1 MILTSIVLF
10 TVTSILIL
18 YNITYV
24 TSLISGYEH
33 KSSPTLI
40 VVCYIICS
48 VGFMLSKSD
57 TTNIIFID
65 LAWFIAYWC
74 FLIINLYLLNK
85 RYLNISIYI
94 CLVYIQLDSIIQSS
108 LRYVIYPYFN
118 QYPPLAVNIAIT
130 TISELILSAIITYLV
145 KKKSD
150 SVIFATNHIPKHI
163 YILILLALFFSG
175 GLLENQIFTTE
186 NVVLQNNLTKAFTV
200 ICIFLLVLI
209 IFLLVFNCISS
220 LYFENQSSLLEK
232 QVETQVNYYKKI
244 DKLNDDVRQFR
255 HDYRNHLL
263 CIQGMLKAQEYDE
276 AIAYAEKLT
285 EHTAASSP
293 KYFTGNSIADSI
305 LNDKSEYAQ
314 NIGAEI
320 KCDGIIHEDIPTIDI
335 CIILANALDNALEAC
350 EKITDSSPKIISVKC
365 DYFKCIQLICI
376 TNPVSENVVIHNN
389 NIETSKSDKT
399 NHGIGLY
406 NIRKTVAKYNGEFD
420 ITCDNNVFT
429 LDIALKV
436 H

>member
-1 MILTSIVLF
+1 MITINIILF
-10 TVTSILIL
+10 TVVSMLLL
-18 YNITYV
+18 YNVTAIVSFITSSQNKLKLTFPVIIYIF
-24 TSLISGYEH
+24 SSIIYNASRNGGYTTVLQFICFIIYNIILVINIYFFDKYSFN
-33 KSSPTLI
+33 KSIFIFLLYSEI
-40 VVCYIICS
+40 DSIICS
-48 VGFMLSKSD
+48 AFRYIIYPFFNDKPPQYI
-57 TTNIIFID
+57 NII
-65 LAWFIAYWC
+65 L
-74 FLIINLYLLNK
+74 
-85 RYLNISIYI
+85 SI
-94 CLVYIQLDSIIQSS
+94 VSS
-108 LRYVIYPYFN
+108 LLLF
-118 QYPPLAVNIAIT
+118 
-130 TISELILSAIITYLV
+130 AIIKYLV

-150 SVIFATNHIPKHI
+150 SVIFAANHIPKHI

-175 GLLENQIFTTE
+175 GLLEIQVFNTNNIA
-186 NVVLQNNLTKAFTV
+186 LQNNIKKSFTV
-200 ICIFLLVLI
+200 ICIFLLILI

-305 LNDKSEYAQ
+305 LNDKLEYAQ

-320 KCDGIIHEDIPTIDI
+320 KCDGIIHEDIPAIDI

-376 TNPVSENVVIHNN
+376 TNPISENVVIHNN
-389 NIETSKSDKT
+389 NIETSKSDKN

>member
-1 MILTSIVLF
+1 M
-10 TVTSILIL
+10 L
-18 YNITYV
+18 YNISSIVSKV
-24 TSLISGYEH
+24 TSSSFKIQLTPTVILYICCSASFIISNINISEKYLFYPFCFIMFYG
-33 KSSPTLI
+33 TL
-40 VVCYIICS
+40 V
-48 VGFMLSKSD
+48 F
-57 TTNIIFID
+57 
-65 LAWFIAYWC
+65 
-74 FLIINLYLLNK
+74 NLYLFNPK
-85 RYLNISIYI
+85 NFKKSIYVFLLYLQI
-94 CLVYIQLDSIIQSS
+94 DSIVKSFIRVVLYSIFKQFFS
-108 LRYVIYPYFN
+108 
-118 QYPPLAVNIAIT
+118 PLVNII
-130 TISELILSAIITYLV
+130 ISTVSSTLLFIITCLI
-145 KKKSD
+145 KKKSN
-150 SVIFATNHIPKHI
+150 SVIFATNHIPTHI

-186 NVVLQNNLTKAFTV
+186 NIVLQNNLTKTFTV

-232 QVETQVNYYKKI
+232 QVETQVKYYKKI

-285 EHTAASSP
+285 EHTAASST

-314 NIGAEI
+314 NIGVEI
-320 KCDGIIHEDIPTIDI
+320 KCDGIIHEDIPAIDI

-406 NIRKTVAKYNGEFD
+406 NIRNTVAKYNGEFD

>member
-1 MILTSIVLF
+1 MIFINIFLF
-10 TVTSILIL
+10 TITSILML
-18 YNITYV
+18 YNINSIVCLVSNLLSTIKPNLSFFSFLVCAICY
-24 TSLISGYEH
+24 
-33 KSSPTLI
+33 TLI
-40 VVCYIICS
+40 RNNIWGNTTIELSLWFLYCS
-48 VGFMLSKSD
+48 LLLL
-57 TTNIIFID
+57 N
-65 LAWFIAYWC
+65 L
-74 FLIINLYLLNK
+74 LYLNK
-85 RYLNISIYI
+85 QSFKKNFYI
-94 CLVYIQLDSIIQSS
+94 CLLYIQTDSIIQST
-108 LRYVIYPYFN
+108 LRYVIYPIFN
-118 QYPPLAVNIAIT
+118 EYPPLAVNIFISTVSST
-130 TISELILSAIITYLV
+130 TLFIITCLI
-145 KKKSD
+145 KKKANS
-150 SVIFATNHIPKHI
+150 ILFAINHIPTHI

-186 NVVLQNNLTKAFTV
+186 NIVLQNNLTKTFTV

-232 QVETQVNYYKKI
+232 QVETQVKYYKKI

-320 KCDGIIHEDIPTIDI
+320 KCDGIIHEDIPAIDI

-406 NIRKTVAKYNGEFD
+406 NIRNTVAKYNGEFD

>member
-1 MILTSIVLF
+1 MFDKYSF
-10 TVTSILIL
+10 
-18 YNITYV
+18 
-24 TSLISGYEH
+24 
-33 KSSPTLI
+33 K
-40 VVCYIICS
+40 
-48 VGFMLSKSD
+48 K
-57 TTNIIFID
+57 
-65 LAWFIAYWC
+65 
-74 FLIINLYLLNK
+74 
-85 RYLNISIYI
+85 SIYI
-94 CLVYIQLDSIIQSS
+94 FLLYSEIDSIIRSV
-108 LRYVIYPYFN
+108 LRYAIYSFFADN
-118 QYPPLAVNIAIT
+118 PPQFINII
-130 TISELILSAIITYLV
+130 ISTVSSIFLFAIITYLV
-145 KKKSD
+145 KKKSN
-150 SVIFATNHIPKHI
+150 SVIFATNHIPTHI

-186 NVVLQNNLTKAFTV
+186 NIVLQNNLTKTFTV

-305 LNDKSEYAQ
+305 LNDKLEYAQ

-320 KCDGIIHEDIPTIDI
+320 KCDGIIHEDIPAIDI

-376 TNPVSENVVIHNN
+376 TNPISENVVIHNN
-389 NIETSKSDKT
+389 NIETSKSDKN

>member
-1 MILTSIVLF
+1 MIFMSIILF
-10 TVTSILIL
+10 SLASIFMLYNINSIISLITNPATKFQPTISITLYLLCSIGYTLSQYDIGIISESLWLIL
-18 YNITYV
+18 YYI
-24 TSLISGYEH
+24 SLII
-33 KSSPTLI
+33 TLKKH
-40 VVCYIICS
+40 
-48 VGFMLSKSD
+48 L
-57 TTNIIFID
+57 
-65 LAWFIAYWC
+65 
-74 FLIINLYLLNK
+74 
-85 RYLNISIYI
+85 YI
-94 CLVYIQLDSIIQSS
+94 CLLYLEIDSIMRSV
-108 LRYVIYPYFN
+108 LRYTVYPIFN
-118 QYPPLAVNIAIT
+118 EYPSQLINIIIS
-130 TISELILSAIITYLV
+130 TISSVILFTIVTYLV
-145 KKKSD
+145 KKKANSI
-150 SVIFATNHIPKHI
+150 IFVTTHIPKHI
-163 YILILLALFFSG
+163 YILILVALFFSG
-175 GLLENQIFTTE
+175 GLIENQIFATE
-186 NVVLQNNLTKAFTV
+186 NVALQNNLTKTFTV

-320 KCDGIIHEDIPTIDI
+320 KCDGIIHEDIPAIDI

-365 DYFKCIQLICI
+365 DYFKCIQLICL

>member
-1 MILTSIVLF
+1 MILLS
-10 TVTSILIL
+10 LIL
-18 YNITYV
+18 FSITSVLILFNINSV
-24 TSLISGYEH
+24 ISLISNSSIKLQFTFSIVFYISCSIGY
-33 KSSPTLI
+33 TLSI
-40 VVCYIICS
+40 YNINLSLFNES
-48 VGFMLSKSD
+48 VWLVLYCISLI
-57 TTNIIFID
+57 IIFKKH
-65 LAWFIAYWC
+65 L
-74 FLIINLYLLNK
+74 
-85 RYLNISIYI
+85 YI
-94 CLVYIQLDSIIQSS
+94 CLLYSEIDSIIRSV
-108 LRYVIYPYFN
+108 LRYAIYPFFTDN
-118 QYPPLAVNIAIT
+118 PTQFINII
-130 TISELILSAIITYLV
+130 ISTVSSIFLFAIITYLG
-145 KKKSD
+145 KKKSN
-150 SVIFATNHIPKHI
+150 SVIFATNHIPTHI

-186 NVVLQNNLTKAFTV
+186 NIELQNNLTKAFTV

-320 KCDGIIHEDIPTIDI
+320 KCDGIIHEDIPAIDI

-406 NIRKTVAKYNGEFD
+406 NIRNTVAKYNGEFD

>member
-1 MILTSIVLF
+1 MIIINIVLF
-10 TVTSILIL
+10 TITSTLIL
-18 YNITYV
+18 YNIN
-24 TSLISGYEH
+24 SILALITGSANKLKLY
-33 KSSPTLI
+33 P
-40 VVCYIICS
+40 YIIYLICAT
-48 VGFMLSKSD
+48 VYILSR
-57 TTNIIFID
+57 NNN
-65 LAWFIAYWC
+65 Y
-74 FLIINLYLLNK
+74 
-85 RYLNISIYI
+85 NISIKAFCFILYYGVLI
-94 CLVYIQLDSIIQSS
+94 LTLSLSGKYSLKRIIYVFLLYLQIDSIIQSII
-108 LRYVIYPYFN
+108 RFIIYPVFYKYQSLFFN
-118 QYPPLAVNIAIT
+118 II
-130 TISELILSAIITYLV
+130 ISSFSSLCLFAMITYLI

-186 NVVLQNNLTKAFTV
+186 NIVLQNNLTKTFTV

-320 KCDGIIHEDIPTIDI
+320 KCDGIIHEDIPAIDI

-389 NIETSKSDKT
+389 NIETSKLDKT

-406 NIRKTVAKYNGEFD
+406 NIRNTVAKYNGEFD

>member
-1 MILTSIVLF
+1 MIWVNIILF

-18 YNITYV
+18 HNVTSIVSLITGSLNKLKLTTPVIIYIFCSIIYTASRNYDYNIV
-24 TSLISGYEH
+24 LQF
-33 KSSPTLI
+33 
-40 VVCYIICS
+40 ICFIFYNS
-48 VGFMLSKSD
+48 FLVI
-57 TTNIIFID
+57 NI
-65 LAWFIAYWC
+65 
-74 FLIINLYLLNK
+74 YLFDK
-85 RYLNISIYI
+85 YSFKKSIYI
-94 CLVYIQLDSIIQSS
+94 FLLYSEIDSIIRSV
-108 LRYVIYPYFN
+108 LRYAIYSFFTDN
-118 QYPPLAVNIAIT
+118 PPQFINII
-130 TISELILSAIITYLV
+130 ISTVSSIFLFAIITYLV
-145 KKKSD
+145 KKKSN
-150 SVIFATNHIPKHI
+150 SVIFATNHIPTHI

-186 NVVLQNNLTKAFTV
+186 NIVLQNNLTKTFTV

-320 KCDGIIHEDIPTIDI
+320 KCYGIIHEDIPAIDI

-406 NIRKTVAKYNGEFD
+406 NIRNTVAKYNGEFD